1 MNNLGYIRSAQRYLQ
16 MFGFAGLS
24 KAAAATA
31 TRSVALCKSA
41 VPGSPHAVQLRVPS
55 SDLSTYYQVFTKRDY
70 DFCAESP
77 PRVIVDAGANIG
89 LASVWFANRF
99 PQAKIIAI
107 EPERGNYELLLRN
120 VSPYPNILPLRAA
133 LWNRNEEID
142 LRDPGRGA
150 WGFITETSHSGEDS
164 PARTLH
170 TVRGITVD
178 ALMAE
183 YMLDGI
189 DLLKIDIEGAER
201 EVFEDTSA
209 WIGRVRSLIVELHE
223 HFKPGCERSFRA
235 GSAGFD
241 REWIRGENYFLTRGD
256 YLTPANG

>member
-1 MNNLGYIRSAQRYLQ
+1 
-16 MFGFAGLS
+16 
-24 KAAAATA
+24 
-31 TRSVALCKSA
+31 
-41 VPGSPHAVQLRVPS
+41 
-55 SDLSTYYQVFTKRDY
+55 
-70 DFCAESP
+70 
-77 PRVIVDAGANIG
+77 
-89 LASVWFANRF
+89 
-99 PQAKIIAI
+99 
-107 EPERGNYELLLRN
+107 
-120 VSPYPNILPLRAA
+120 
-133 LWNRNEEID
+133 
-142 LRDPGRGA
+142 
-150 WGFITETSHSGEDS
+150 
-164 PARTLH
+164 
-170 TVRGITVD
+170 
-178 ALMAE
+178 MAE